1 MSFCPAMQFAVLP
14 SCLVVNLINAV
25 CVLSPGSVMKA
36 ANESRPSV
44 GDFGNSILDTYF
56 DGEPAMFSNY
66 FFLDVCLHYIGFIW
80 I

>member
-1 MSFCPAMQFAVLP
+1 MQFAVLP

-44 GDFGNSILDTYF
+44 GDFGNSILDMYF